1 MKSPPEVT
9 CIVCQLV
16 FCCGSCRWRHEQR
29 AHGLPFDCALC
40 RGRRFLCRPQ
50 LLQPAFLHHLKQEH
64 LPLRCHKCQKTF
76 ATMEDFDDIDQCVS
90 LSELVDQSKISLK
103 IVDERFDSLYE
114 KIINSNEDLEAVV
127 SFNKSNKTAVITPII
142 RKKYLV
148 DYEASDTENEDGDC
162 GSPKVS
168 VSEVAPKTPRA
179 HRATPHVK
187 KLVQMAR
194 QLPLD
199 DDRAG
204 SPDLSK
210 TEPADEGPSSSM
222 RTPTS
227 HVPALLALAAL
238 TTSTPTQAAPGAAH
252 PPAWPLF
259 AAQADSPLSEIENG
273 DSPAM
278 TFDTGTE
285 ETEQSHK
292 QAPKLKSI
300 MASRRGDSG
309 DSTEQDA
316 RAKRVQ
322 FAHDTVFQPEE
333 KIKRVFR
340 KPKRMLTP
348 GPQKARFCCNP
359 RFQALINRFEQ
370 NTSIQP
376 GSTPASAQYPADA
389 EVNAQYPGSDTLART
404 PVNRMQ
410 ETPPV
415 GEHSNIPRAINF
427 KDSPVLEDKDNELFK
442 SCVATP
448 GGMDTAIT
456 ALSTNIAG
464 SLQTC
469 ITNVLKHTEEETE
482 IQFKFTITKKK
493 VCVKKMADD
502 VAPVGERDR
511 DKENLWATVKKAV
524 KSAFW
529 GDGEDFETP
538 HKSIESSS
546 NSSAKRKRLPTSG
559 SPSPLS
565 HKRHKFEPRLRG
577 RPPLR
582 SAPLPA
588 RLARHD
594 VTSHSF

>member
-187 KLVQMAR
+187 KL
-194 QLPLD
+194 
-199 DDRAG
+199 
-204 SPDLSK
+204 
-210 TEPADEGPSSSM
+210 
-222 RTPTS
+222 
-227 HVPALLALAAL
+227 
-238 TTSTPTQAAPGAAH
+238 
-252 PPAWPLF
+252 
-259 AAQADSPLSEIENG
+259 
-273 DSPAM
+273 
-278 TFDTGTE
+278 TE

-442 SCVATP
+442 SC
-448 GGMDTAIT
+448 
-456 ALSTNIAG
+456 
-464 SLQTC
+464 
-469 ITNVLKHTEEETE
+469 HTEEETE